1 MGPITIALASS
12 WCIMV
17 TSEPEGGMA
26 VRAKEPK
33 RRSRKPVGERLS
45 IGFSSETYER
55 ILDLADSKSVS
66 VAQIVREAV
75 ADYLGRL
82 ATVKK

>member
-45 IGFSSETYER
+45 IGFSSDTYER
-55 ILDLADSKSVS
+55 ILDLADSKGVS
-66 VAQIVREAV
+66 VAKIVRDAV
-75 ADYLGRL
+75 SDYL
-82 ATVKK
+82 VKLDAKK

>member
-1 MGPITIALASS
+1 
-12 WCIMV
+12 MV
-17 TSEPEGGMA
+17 

-33 RRSRKPVGERLS
+33 RRGRKPVGERIS
-45 IGFSSETYER
+45 IGFATDTYER

-75 ADYLGRL
+75 TDYLGRL